1 MARPDRGMGRQLRR
15 QSIWLRD
22 SLQWILREKV
32 LDGRGRSTAL
42 DVGCGPGFVMELM
55 GDQADVRGV
64 DIDADMVRACRAR
77 GLLADE
83 GSVYDL
89 PFRDESFD
97 IVYCTFLFLWLEDPS
112 SALAEMTRVSRR
124 HVLCLAE
131 PDFGAR
137 IDYPEALEPI
147 RDLIVDGIRDQ
158 GGDATIGRKL
168 RSLFRG
174 SGLSVEVGIH
184 PGIWS
189 LERLGREFEDE
200 WKFVE
205 AASPDKRRAE
215 LEALKSSWQRALGE
229 GSLFQF
235 NPIFYA
241 LGSRAPAR

>member
-137 IDYPEALEPI
+137 IDYPEALGGRVVCDRVVLHSYLSRHKESYSAGVI
-147 RDLIVDGIRDQ
+147 RDDIIFPYAGRNFSVYSTSYKSSALRDVEAIDGYTDLISVGTNAPSLTLRVECAGIGNGIRYQPIGGSETATQ
-158 GGDATIGRKL
+158 GK
-168 RSLFRG
+168 
-174 SGLSVEVGIH
+174 
-184 PGIWS
+184 
-189 LERLGREFEDE
+189 
-200 WKFVE
+200 
-205 AASPDKRRAE
+205 
-215 LEALKSSWQRALGE
+215 
-229 GSLFQF
+229 
-235 NPIFYA
+235 
-241 LGSRAPAR
+241 